1 MTTGSAYAKVDGLE
15 MYYEL
20 HGPDSGRR
28 PLVLLHGGVLTIGLS
43 FGAVLPA
50 LAATRR
56 VVAPE
61 LQATGTPPT
70 SGGR

>member
-1 MTTGSAYAKVDGLE
+1 

-20 HGPDSGRR
+20 HGAESGHR

-50 LAATRR
+50 LAPTGHATD
-56 VVAPE
+56 A
-61 LQATGTPPT
+61 
-70 SGGR
+70 